1 MANES
6 TIPKVLQK
14 TYIPTAEFYS
24 QVIDS
29 LLDYCIFTMDT
40 ELTINSWNS
49 GATGIFQYE
58 ANEILGKP
66 FHTIFTDS
74 DIADGIPEKEIEMA
88 ISDGK
93 ATDNRWHLCKDGKK
107 FFAYGLV
114 FPLLGIDGEM
124 LGFVKILRDIT
135 EKKNTADAIDL
146 YVKDLEILNTHK
158 ESVIS
163 ILSHDLR
170 SPLAGFISLLDHT
183 RTNLHEIE
191 KGELENILDLLYSSA
206 LKELDQLD
214 HLVEWGRIKYASET
228 FSPVKANLNHIIKKV
243 FGILSENTL
252 AKNIELIS
260 RVEET
265 FTVYADLKM
274 LQSILQNLISNAIKY
289 SNLGGTITVAA
300 IQQES
305 ISVIAI
311 NDTGIGMNQ
320 ETLATLFKPQLSTLA
335 ERRSS
340 NAGAG
345 IGLLLTRNLV
355 EKHGGEIWAE
365 SKEQEGSTFFFS
377 LQGYG
382 NKDDDLKEDRKAFFE
397 DYKTSED
404 KIAAALA
411 Q

>member
-1 MANES
+1 MVNES
-6 TIPKVLQK
+6 SIPKVLQT

-29 LLDYCIFTMDT
+29 LLDYSIFTMDT

-66 FHTIFTDS
+66 FHTIFTEV
-74 DIADGIPEKEIEMA
+74 DIADGIPEKEIEIA
-88 ISDGK
+88 IAEGK
-93 ATDNRWHLCKDGKK
+93 AIDNRWHLCKDGKK

-114 FPLLGIDGEM
+114 FPLLGVDGEM

-135 EKKNTADAIDL
+135 EKKNTADAIDS

-170 SPLAGFISLLDHT
+170 SPLSGFISLLDHT
-183 RTNLHEIE
+183 RTNLHELE
-191 KGELENILDLLYSSA
+191 KSELENILDLLYSSA

-228 FSPVKANLNHIIKKV
+228 FFPVKTNLNHIIKKA
-243 FGILSENTL
+243 FSILSENTL
-252 AKNIELIS
+252 SKNIELVS
-260 RVEET
+260 KVEES
-265 FTVYADLKM
+265 FTVYADVKM
-274 LQSILQNLISNAIKY
+274 LQSILQNLISNAIKF
-289 SNLGGTITVAA
+289 STQNGIITVTA
-300 IQQES
+300 IQEASTS
-305 ISVIAI
+305 IVSVT
-311 NDTGIGMNQ
+311 DTGIGMSE
-320 ETLATLFKPQLSTLA
+320 ETLTNIFTPQLSVLT
-335 ERRSS
+335 ERRST

-345 IGLLLTRNLV
+345 IGLLLTKNLV
-355 EKHGGEIWAE
+355 EKHGGKIWVE
-365 SKEQEGSTFFFS
+365 SKEQHGSSFFFS
-377 LQGYG
+377 LLGDG
-382 NKDDDLKEDRKAFFE
+382 NKDDNLKEDRKAFFE
-397 DYKTSED
+397 DYKTAED
-404 KIAAALA
+404 KISAA